1 MRVLVVLLVG
11 TAALFATN
19 LNAQAQKYCNSQCL
33 QRRIAA
39 LEAQIAQLNAS
50 TVKLGQ
56 IITINAP
63 NGCLSWVGPEP
74 GAVAWVLP
82 PCGNSGG
89 AINPR

>member
-1 MRVLVVLLVG
+1 MRVLMVLLVSAV
-11 TAALFATN
+11 TLFAAN
-19 LNAQAQKYCNSQCL
+19 LSAQAQRYCNSQCL

-56 IITINAP
+56 IVTINAP

-74 GAVAWVLP
+74 GGVAWVLP
-82 PCGNSGG
+82 PCGNSGW